1 MNNNKKTFAGVLYD
15 CLHKI
20 EGIENDKEC
29 RRIILNELND
39 FFRSKTSK
47 SFSLDDCIKKVA
59 LDMLD
64 SKNQDILELLN
75 ENPYAD
81 DEYSTINA
89 EEYLDDLKK
98 RIGAI
103 SNSFDED
110 LLERYLK
117 SYAECTEKVILNYQ
131 YQLDPCFRQCKL
143 VKDLY
148 NVGTI
153 PSKKLADKELMYL
166 SLYSPY
172 TINAIIY
179 L

>member
-47 SFSLDDCIKKVA
+47 SFSLDDSIKKVA

-81 DEYSTINA
+81 DEYSTINV
-89 EEYLDDLKK
+89 EEYLD
-98 RIGAI
+98 
-103 SNSFDED
+103 N
-110 LLERYLK
+110 
-117 SYAECTEKVILNYQ
+117 
-131 YQLDPCFRQCKL
+131 
-143 VKDLY
+143 
-148 NVGTI
+148 
-153 PSKKLADKELMYL
+153 
-166 SLYSPY
+166 
-172 TINAIIY
+172 
-179 L
+179 